1 MKNKILFL
9 TLMHLMMH
17 TTFIVKAQHFHHYD
31 EIITLKNGTIIKGVI
46 IEQVPG
52 EFIKVRTKNGEE
64 TIYKSSEVASIT
76 KNFFE
81 TKKKGYINIS
91 EMGVGVGP
99 DNVAYSFSTV
109 NGYLIKPHFSLG
121 VGAGYDYYV
130 NTGSMVPVYLDMRI
144 VLHDKRFTPFIYNDA
159 GYSFAVSSPSLSG
172 FKAGLMF
179 NPGFGIKTF
188 VGKTTAFVLSFGIK
202 IQNIKFDVPPDP
214 GNPATGLIPSGSY
227 SQLFIVKAGF
237 RF

>member
-9 TLMHLMMH
+9 TLLHLIFLGS
-17 TTFIVKAQHFHHYD
+17 FIINAQHLHHYD
-31 EIITLKNGTIIKGVI
+31 EVIHLKNGTIIKGVI

-52 EFIKVRTKNGEE
+52 QFIKVRTKDGQEA
-64 TIYKSSEVASIT
+64 IYQSSEVASIT
-76 KNFFE
+76 KDFFE
-81 TKKKGYINIS
+81 FKKKGYINIT
-91 EMGVGVGP
+91 EIGVAVGP
-99 DNVAYSFSTV
+99 DNVAYSISTV

-130 NTGSMVPVYLDMRI
+130 NTGSMVPLYLDMRI
-144 VLHDKRFTPFIYNDA
+144 ILHDKRFTPFIYNDA
-159 GYSFAVSSPSLSG
+159 GYSFAISSATLSG
-172 FKAGLMF
+172 FKAGIMF

-202 IQNIKFDVPPDP
+202 IQNIKYNIPDP
-214 GNPATGLIPSGSY
+214 SGTTTNLISSSSF
-227 SQLFIVKAGF
+227 SQLFMVKAGF